1 MADPTAMTSSK
12 PYLLRAI
19 YEWIVD
25 NGMTPHVLVDTRDT
39 RVRVPVQF
47 IKDHSIVLNV
57 SPGAVRDLLLR
68 NDFISFSARFGGAPH
83 EVLVPVSAV
92 RMIYARE
99 NGQGM
104 TLPDDERDGED
115 DQTPPPESP
124 SPSGGGGVP
133 PKGAHLRRVK

>member
-1 MADPTAMTSSK
+1 MTEPTGMSPTK

-25 NGMTPHVLVDTRDT
+25 NGMTPHLLVNTEDPQ
-39 RVRVPVQF
+39 VRVPTQF
-47 IKDHSIVLNV
+47 VKDNSIVLNI

-68 NDFISFSARFGGAPH
+68 NDFISFSARFGGVPH
-83 EVLVPVSAV
+83 EVLVPLSAA

-104 TLPDDERDGED
+104 TLPDNAPAGAEAGA
-115 DQTPPPESP
+115 QPPEP
-124 SPSGGGGVP
+124 PPSGGGAP

>member
-1 MADPTAMTSSK
+1 MAESIRMSSSK

-25 NGMTPHVLVDTRDT
+25 NGMTPHVLVDTRDP
-39 RVRVPVQF
+39 RVKVPVQS
-47 IKDHSIVLNV
+47 IKDHSIVLNI

-68 NDFISFSARFGGAPH
+68 NDFISFSARFGGVPH
-83 EVLVPVSAV
+83 DVLVPVSAT

-104 TLPDDERDGED
+104 TLPDEDAQADGED
-115 DQTPPPESP
+115 SPPPESQP
-124 SPSGGGGVP
+124 PGGAGGP
-133 PKGAHLRRVK
+133 PKGSHLRRVK

>member
-1 MADPTAMTSSK
+1 MSPSK

-25 NGMTPHVLVDTRDT
+25 NGMTPHLLVNTEDE
-39 RVRVPVQF
+39 RVRVPTQF
-47 IKDHSIVLNV
+47 VKDNSIVLNI
-57 SPGAVRDLLLR
+57 SPGAVRDLLMR
-68 NDFISFSARFGGAPH
+68 NDFISFSARFGGKPH
-83 EVLVPVSAV
+83 EVLVPISAA

-104 TLPDDERDGED
+104 TLPDDAPAEPADGAS
-115 DQTPPPESP
+115 PPPPASP
-124 SPSGGGGVP
+124 PSGGGAP

>member
-1 MADPTAMTSSK
+1 MTEPTGMSPSK

-25 NGMTPHVLVDTRDT
+25 NGMTPHLLVNTEDA
-39 RVRVPVQF
+39 RVRVPTQF
-47 IKDHSIVLNV
+47 VKDNSIVLNI
-57 SPGAVRDLLLR
+57 SPGAVRDLLMR
-68 NDFISFSARFGGAPH
+68 NDFISFSARFGGKPH
-83 EVLVPVSAV
+83 EVLVPISAA

-104 TLPDDERDGED
+104 TLPDDAPAGPEED
-115 DQTPPPESP
+115 ASPPPASP
-124 SPSGGGGVP
+124 PSGGGAP